1 MSAYVDPCSGFSCCC
16 GVGSFGGTNLAM
28 NTSTPNPGISQS
40 GCCATGDGG
49 AGSLSNALNT
59 IGKWGTAITGVV
71 AGSKVQGAAIQA
83 KAQTKVATSAIN
95 STTMIVV
102 VIVVALLI
110 WMVAK

>member
-1 MSAYVDPCSGFSCCC
+1 MSMA
-16 GVGSFGGTNLAM
+16 
-28 NTSTPNPGISQS
+28 TSTPNPATPQS
-40 GCCATGDGG
+40 GTCGCGDGG

-59 IGKWGTAITGVV
+59 IGKWGTAVTGVV

-95 STTMIVV
+95 STTMIVI

>member
-1 MSAYVDPCSGFSCCC
+1 MAGYSDPCSGFVCCC
-16 GVGSFGGTNLAM
+16 GVGSFGGNNLSMATSAP
-28 NTSTPNPGISQS
+28 NPSTPQS
-40 GCCATGDGG
+40 GCCASGDGG

-83 KAQTKVATSAIN
+83 KAQTKVATSAIS

-102 VIVVALLI
+102 IIVVALLI
-110 WMVAK
+110 YMVAK